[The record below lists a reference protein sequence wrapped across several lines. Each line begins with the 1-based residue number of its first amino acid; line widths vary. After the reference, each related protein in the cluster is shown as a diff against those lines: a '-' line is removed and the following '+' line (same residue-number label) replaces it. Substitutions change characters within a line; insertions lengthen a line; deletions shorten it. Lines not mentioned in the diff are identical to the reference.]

1 MKELEKK
8 KLWIFIAVAY
18 GVAYAMNIVMIIGF
32 KKEYDLSSFVA
43 TQMMYPACGVI
54 LGKLIFG
61 NKDEKLPKAGY
72 MTVLGTTFIMIIMS
86 LMSII
91 FHIKPLELGG
101 VSVDIWYTALSVVI
115 MIGSI
120 VAYILFWTCG
130 KEQRINAGLQ
140 RSSIGWGIV
149 LILVFVVM
157 LFAREFIFA
166 YLSDLSEHTN
176 THLNFLIDALKERNT
191 IITIITLPFSFF
203 VTWIAFFGEEYGW
216 RYYLQPILQNKFGL
230 RRGVLI
236 LGVAWGIWH
245 LGLDF
250 MFYTSVEAGPIYLIL
265 QIITCISLGIFFG
278 YAYMKTRNI
287 WALSLMHLI
296 NDNYLVLLAGGDSS
310 ILQNQTITLAHIP
323 ANLISSLI
331 LVAFIFAPIYN
342 GKKEEQKFEQE
353 AA

>member
-1 MKELEKK
+1 MESTNKK
-8 KLWIFIAVAY
+8 RFVTFIAVAY
-18 GVAYAMNIVMIIGF
+18 GAVALMCIFMYIGL
-32 KKEYDLSSFVA
+32 KAGKDLSVFAA
-43 TQMMYPACGVI
+43 TQMYFPACGVM
-54 LGKLIFG
+54 LGFLLFG
-61 NKDEKLPKAGY
+61 DKNTKIPKAGFIVALISALV
-72 MTVLGTTFIMIIMS
+72 MMVLSIVSVFAPQDDAWSVSKFFVYGQYVTMVGSVICYVLFWISGKEKRKNVGLDRPAIK
-86 LMSII
+86 MSI
-91 FHIKPLELGG
+91 FM
-101 VSVDIWYTALSVVI
+101 VAL
-115 MIGSI
+115 
-120 VAYILFWTCG
+120 F
-130 KEQRINAGLQ
+130 
-140 RSSIGWGIV
+140 IV
-149 LILVFVVM
+149 LFVAKAFITSILYQLFNGHIEYGVIAIAKLLFTPENGYSAVVM
-157 LFAREFIFA
+157 LFYIF
-166 YLSDLSEHTN
+166 T
-176 THLNFLIDALKERNT
+176 FLLMY
-191 IITIITLPFSFF
+191 
-203 VTWIAFFGEEYGW
+203 WGEEYGW

-323 ANLISSLI
+323 TNLIASLI

-342 GKKEEQKFEQE
+342 GKKEELNSEQQ